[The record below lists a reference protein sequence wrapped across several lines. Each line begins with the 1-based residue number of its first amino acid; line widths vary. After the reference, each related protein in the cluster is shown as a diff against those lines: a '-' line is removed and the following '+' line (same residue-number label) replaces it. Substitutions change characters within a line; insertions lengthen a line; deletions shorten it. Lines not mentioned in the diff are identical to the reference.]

1 MQRRR
6 SGKRLILL
14 FAFLGVLGLVL
25 FREQVLCQIGAFLVV
40 QDPLGRADVIF
51 VLGGEASE
59 RGPHAAAL
67 YHGHLAD
74 RLVTSGARVHEGLEL
89 FDMDYT
95 EAEVTAQAL
104 KRAGVPQDAIV
115 VLNAG
120 KSTMEEGYAALDYV
134 IKHGCRSAIVVTSLY
149 HTRRAAWVM
158 RRALK
163 GMDVKVMLSPSGL
176 DEYHPAE
183 WWRYE
188 DDTTFVN
195 SEYMKF
201 FYYLIHY
208 SRGSRKDIL
217 AHMRSLGD

>member
-1 MQRRR
+1 LQRRR

-14 FAFLGVLGLVL
+14 FVLLAVLGIVL
-25 FREQVLCQIGAFLVV
+25 SREQELRQIGAFLVV
-40 QDPLGRADVIF
+40 QDSLERADVIF
-51 VLGGEASE
+51 VLGGEAPE

-67 YHGHLAD
+67 YHEHLAD
-74 RLVTSGARVHEGLEL
+74 RLVTSGAREDEDLEL
-89 FDMDYT
+89 FDMHYT

-115 VLNAG
+115 VLNVG

-134 IKHGCRSAIVVTSLY
+134 VEHGCRSAIVVTSLY

-163 GMDVKVMLSPSGL
+163 ATGVKVMLSASGL

-188 DDTTFVN
+188 EDMEFVN
-195 SEYMKF
+195 DEYMKLL
-201 FYYLIHY
+201 YYISHY
-208 SRGSRKDIL
+208 SRGSREDIL
-217 AHMRSLGD
+217 AHIRSLGD